1 MSVKKRNWY
10 RICTVNLDMFCPNH
24 SVKHLFLAVIAMTVA
39 CLSAKSIR
47 GQTSSTQKA
56 ERHLAIQ
63 LVPTYQEPVTFSEVT
78 VFDGQIKSI
87 RHLTKRDFMMI
98 ASGNLSHPAN
108 PDQVN
113 LFALYGLDEC
123 MTRVLV
129 KTKEIHNK
137 CQCIDDLW
145 KLRYQSHPMSDGQK
159 PGWAGHMA
167 APSERQLAMLKAFG
181 IDRLH
186 TAIYGDNVFQLLI
199 ALSTPGWVAE
209 YQE

>member
-10 RICTVNLDMFCPNH
+10 RICIVILDMFCSNH
-24 SVKHLFLAVIAMTVA
+24 SVNHLFLAVIAVVSA
-39 CLSAKSIR
+39 CFVTHHAN
-47 GQTSSTQKA
+47 GQNSTTSKA
-56 ERHLAIQ
+56 ERHIAIQ

-78 VFDGQIKSI
+78 VFEGEIRSI

-113 LFALYGLDEC
+113 LFALYGLDDC

-129 KTKEIHNK
+129 KTKEIQNK

-145 KLRYQSHPMSDGQK
+145 KLRYQSHPMSDGHK
-159 PGWAGHMA
+159 PGWAGYMA
-167 APSERQLAMLKAFG
+167 APSERQLTMLKSFG

-186 TAIYGDNVFQLLI
+186 TAIYGDNVFKLLI